1 MLHNRR
7 RPTWLLL
14 FLLLLLGWFGRLAS
28 AQQPQA
34 QPQINPDIFVNGQ
47 ALERSAVIGSTGQDL
62 AVKATPLLKATGAS
76 VEFNGNKLEASWSE
90 SMLTIIV
97 GHSYCIYNGQ
107 NIKLE
112 APVGLY
118 ENDLVV
124 QLKDLCRVIKASVN
138 QKGQQ
143 IAVQTANFNAS
154 KATNTNPSDQLAT
167 APLPALNG
175 RVSAKNAY
183 LANIQRGG
191 NIFGM
196 PPLDT
201 VPNANGSYNPTS
213 SWPDAM
219 DSPAFPEAGM
229 GGLTTKNA
237 KSSPYERP
245 IVSVTNVGDRQITT
259 EVPRSVN
266 DVASMANS
274 PGVRYPSGLNQM
286 SSMSAGISAAD
297 FNMSH
302 PSIEQPAQPATI
314 SYSAVPS
321 GRTAYNYPTTAN
333 PKERQPK
340 AAKPE
345 IVAFDVL
352 RQMSFYATA
361 YEIKATIRNTGELSV
376 QKPFMVKFMVKS
388 HKRNA
393 QWDVVESYLINPL
406 EPGQQ
411 VDISKRVDGHQYA
424 CLFDLSID
432 FKVSV
437 VEEVPIPT
445 TGRDGRN
452 WNRSKKANSRDLEK
466 EPTYSQTMTRAKETS
481 SQEKNVHF

>member
-1 MLHNRR
+1 MVHNRR

-14 FLLLLLGWFGRLAS
+14 CLVLLFGVLGGLAS

-34 QPQINPDIFVNGQ
+34 QINPDVLVNGQ

-62 AVKATPLLKATGAS
+62 AVKATPLLRATGAS
-76 VEFNGNKLEASWSE
+76 VEFDGNKLEASWSE
-90 SMLTIIV
+90 SMLTITV
-97 GHSYCIYNGQ
+97 GRSYCIYNGQ
-107 NIKLE
+107 SVKLE
-112 APVGLY
+112 APAGLY
-118 ENDLVV
+118 ENDLAV
-124 QLKDLCRVIKASVN
+124 QLKDLCKVIKASVTQN
-138 QKGQQ
+138 GQQ
-143 IAVQTANFNAS
+143 IAVQTANFSGSNNA
-154 KATNTNPSDQLAT
+154 ANQNDQLAT

-183 LANIQRGG
+183 LASIQSGG
-191 NIFGM
+191 NVFGM
-196 PPLDT
+196 PPLEAL
-201 VPNANGSYNPTS
+201 PNANGTYSTS
-213 SWPDAM
+213 VSMPDSM
-219 DSPAFPEAGM
+219 ENPAFPEAGM

-245 IVSVTNVGDRQITT
+245 IVSVSNVGNRQVTT
-259 EVPRSVN
+259 ESPRSIN

-274 PGVRYPSGLNQM
+274 PSIRYPSGLSQM
-286 SSMSAGISAAD
+286 STMSAGMSAAD
-297 FNMSH
+297 FNINH
-302 PSIEQPAQPATI
+302 PSNEQQAQPATI
-314 SYSAVPS
+314 SYSAVPN

-333 PKERQPK
+333 PREKQPEP
-340 AAKPE
+340 AKPE
-345 IVAFDVL
+345 VVEFDVL

-361 YEIKATIRNTGELSV
+361 YEIKATIRNTGELAV

-388 HKRNA
+388 HKKNA

-406 EPGQQ
+406 QPGQQ

-424 CLFDLSID
+424 CLLDLSID

-437 VEEVPIPT
+437 VEEVLIPT

-452 WNRSKKANSRDLEK
+452 WTRAKKKNSRPQDN

-481 SQEKNVHF
+481 YKEKNVHF